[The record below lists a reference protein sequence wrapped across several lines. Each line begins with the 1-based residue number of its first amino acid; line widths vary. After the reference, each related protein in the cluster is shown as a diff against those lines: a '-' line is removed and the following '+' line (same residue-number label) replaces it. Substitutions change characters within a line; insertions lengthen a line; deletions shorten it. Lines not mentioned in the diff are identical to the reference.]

1 MRATIFFV
9 FSFFKKTLSFLKIS
23 STKKYVTKM
32 VNVPKKAD
40 VKRAE
45 NSLNPKNLTTMEVRY
60 MLAGVL

>member
-1 MRATIFFV
+1 
-9 FSFFKKTLSFLKIS
+9 
-23 STKKYVTKM
+23 M

-60 MLAGVL
+60 MLAIRVIGRGNFVPI